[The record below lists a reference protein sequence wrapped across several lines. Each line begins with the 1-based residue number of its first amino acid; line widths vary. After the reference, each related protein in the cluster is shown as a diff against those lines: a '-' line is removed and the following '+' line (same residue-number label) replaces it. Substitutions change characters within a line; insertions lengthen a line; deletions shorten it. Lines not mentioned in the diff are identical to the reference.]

1 MPDANIGQGSAR
13 ACKPESYLAARS
25 VGEMMADIAG
35 RTPID
40 NGLGTG
46 WLPRPSAAF
55 RARPGLPRFSLR
67 ALLPL
72 LLLLLACLPP
82 PASAAGTPRQ
92 TGMEIITAGSEI
104 DFPPYAITDSQGQ
117 ADGFSVEL
125 LQAVAEAMD
134 LRVSFRTGQWNTVW
148 EALKRGE
155 IDALPLVA
163 RSAERAEHAEF
174 AAPHTVTYD
183 SFFVRSGT
191 PPLKSLAEADGKEI
205 VVMRGDTAHEELVR
219 RGFHGRLILVAS
231 IPEAMRLLASGSH
244 HAVLVSKLIGHMV
257 LRDTKLDGVIV
268 SGPPLRDYRRE
279 FAFAVKKGNIALKE
293 RLEQGIAIVKATGR
307 YDEIYGKW
315 LGTLEPPQI
324 KIETLAWWLGI
335 PSGVALV
342 IFAWALSLRR
352 EIRLRLRQE
361 LRLRES
367 EERLA
372 AAVRAGK
379 LGVHDFDPQTGR
391 LQWDRAVYLLWGV
404 PEGEPVNRETFEAG
418 VHPEDLDAVKASVAR
433 ALDPSDTRRYE
444 CEFRV
449 VNRSDGSVRWVFAD
463 GDVTFRNG
471 CPVRLVGTVQD
482 ITARKEGE
490 AALRAT
496 THSLQAALDVAAMA
510 PWSWDLAGGV
520 IQWTPRVKAMLGVPA
535 DSRPTKEMFVG
546 LLHPDD
552 VRRFEEAWA
561 LAMDPAG
568 SHTYQ
573 LEYRIR
579 RASDGAQRWI
589 SSKGTVDFEGERP
602 VRITGAVRDVTG
614 ERHAQD
620 DLRASE
626 ERLHAIV
633 DTAVD
638 AIVVIDKDGIVQSAN
653 PATERI
659 FGYAPGEIV
668 GRSVSVLMPEPYGS
682 AHAGYV
688 STYLRTGEAH
698 VIGLGR
704 EVDAR
709 RKDGTLFPA
718 DLAIAEWQAGGKRY
732 FTALM
737 RDISERRK
745 RDEQVQLLLR
755 EVNHRAKNMLS
766 VVQAIASQTA
776 ACGREEF
783 IARFQERIQA
793 LAANQDLL
801 VRSQWQNVGLEDLV
815 RAQLAHFEG
824 FIGRRISVAGPALP
838 IAAEAAQ
845 PIAMALHE
853 LATNA
858 GKYGAL
864 SNDAGAVKIAWDIE
878 GTGAGARFY
887 MSWAE
892 SGGPAVAA
900 PHQCGF
906 GTKVITQVP
915 HSQLDAEVTYE
926 FLPSGVLWC
935 LSCPAQN
942 VLEHGWTEAGS
953 QVPA

>member
-1 MPDANIGQGSAR
+1 M
-13 ACKPESYLAARS
+13 
-25 VGEMMADIAG
+25 
-35 RTPID
+35 
-40 NGLGTG
+40 
-46 WLPRPSAAF
+46 
-55 RARPGLPRFSLR
+55 
-67 ALLPL
+67 
-72 LLLLLACLPP
+72 
-82 PASAAGTPRQ
+82 
-92 TGMEIITAGSEI
+92 
-104 DFPPYAITDSQGQ
+104 
-117 ADGFSVEL
+117 
-125 LQAVAEAMD
+125 
-134 LRVSFRTGQWNTVW
+134 
-148 EALKRGE
+148 
-155 IDALPLVA
+155 
-163 RSAERAEHAEF
+163 
-174 AAPHTVTYD
+174 
-183 SFFVRSGT
+183 
-191 PPLKSLAEADGKEI
+191 
-205 VVMRGDTAHEELVR
+205 
-219 RGFHGRLILVAS
+219 
-231 IPEAMRLLASGSH
+231 
-244 HAVLVSKLIGHMV
+244 
-257 LRDTKLDGVIV
+257 
-268 SGPPLRDYRRE
+268 
-279 FAFAVKKGNIALKE
+279 
-293 RLEQGIAIVKATGR
+293 
-307 YDEIYGKW
+307 
-315 LGTLEPPQI
+315 
-324 KIETLAWWLGI
+324 
-335 PSGVALV
+335 
-342 IFAWALSLRR
+342 
-352 EIRLRLRQE
+352 
-361 LRLRES
+361 
-367 EERLA
+367 
-372 AAVRAGK
+372 
-379 LGVHDFDPQTGR
+379 
-391 LQWDRAVYLLWGV
+391 
-404 PEGEPVNRETFEAG
+404 
-418 VHPEDLDAVKASVAR
+418 
-433 ALDPSDTRRYE
+433 
-444 CEFRV
+444 
-449 VNRSDGSVRWVFAD
+449 
-463 GDVTFRNG
+463 
-471 CPVRLVGTVQD
+471 
-482 ITARKEGE
+482 
-490 AALRAT
+490 
-496 THSLQAALDVAAMA
+496 
-510 PWSWDLAGGV
+510 
-520 IQWTPRVKAMLGVPA
+520 
-535 DSRPTKEMFVG
+535 
-546 LLHPDD
+546 
-552 VRRFEEAWA
+552 
-561 LAMDPAG
+561 
-568 SHTYQ
+568 
-573 LEYRIR
+573 
-579 RASDGAQRWI
+579 
-589 SSKGTVDFEGERP
+589 
-602 VRITGAVRDVTG
+602 
-614 ERHAQD
+614 
-620 DLRASE
+620 
-626 ERLHAIV
+626 
-633 DTAVD
+633 
-638 AIVVIDKDGIVQSAN
+638 IDKDGIVQSAN

-688 STYLRTGEAH
+688 NTYLRTGEAH

-942 VLEHGWTEAGS
+942 VLEDGWTEAGS